1 MNYASLGDNMRQ
13 FQQTRQNF
21 SLKTTLNTLVNE
33 LSSGEKSDKVKATNG
48 DTAKFSA
55 IDNRLKVLSSLAYLS
70 SETELTLSSTQ
81 TALSNFDVQRGALAG
96 QLLTITSDTPDFQI
110 EQAAAAGRSRLD
122 GLISTLNTKL
132 GEDSL
137 FAGKAVDQ
145 AALTSADTML
155 TDILAQIGGATD
167 TATIA
172 ATVDTWFDDPAGG
185 FATIGF
191 TGDTGDQPQRRLDM
205 DTQITIDARA
215 DDPGIKAVLKGAV
228 LAALAQEVPGLSKL
242 VQTDLLSEAGLQ
254 LQSAASDVAAIQGR
268 VGYAEGEVER
278 FAVSQSAEQSALTM
292 ARNLITQADPF
303 ETATELQAVQ
313 LQLETHYAMTARLSG
328 LSLME
333 YLR

>member
-1 MNYASLGDNMRQ
+1 MNYSSVGDNMRQ
-13 FQQTRQNF
+13 FQQSRQNF

-33 LSSGEKSDKVKATNG
+33 LSTGEKSDKVKATNG
-48 DTAKFSA
+48 DTAQFSA

-81 TALSNFDVQRGALAG
+81 TALSNFDTQRGALTG
-96 QLLTITSDTPDFQI
+96 QLLTVTSDTPDFQV

-145 AALTSADTML
+145 AALTSADIML
-155 TDILAQIGGATD
+155 ADILAQIGGATD
-167 TATIA
+167 TATITT
-172 ATVDTWFDDPAGG
+172 TVDTWFDDPAGG
-185 FATIGF
+185 FETIGF
-191 TGDTGDQPQRRLDM
+191 TGDAGDQQQRSLDTE
-205 DTQITIDARA
+205 TQITIDVRA
-215 DDPGIKAVLKGAV
+215 DDPGIRAVLKGAV
-228 LAALAQEVPGLSKL
+228 LAALAQEIPGLDKL
-242 VQTDLLSEAGLQ
+242 TQTDLLSDGGLE
-254 LQSAASDVAAIQGR
+254 LQSAASDIAAIQGR
-268 VGYAEGEVER
+268 IGYAEGEVER
-278 FAVSQSAEQSALTM
+278 VSVSQSAEQSALTI
-292 ARNLITQADPF
+292 ARNLITQADSF
-303 ETATELQAVQ
+303 DTATELQAVQ